1 EKSNKSARQQLRT
14 EINAEARELF
24 GRNKGQLSSMEE
36 LDTVLSFFAHDLNT
50 RFSGMGVYIDRVSAL
65 LRDKLA
71 KSINKSAEAQIDAGA
86 KELLARNKGQLS
98 SMEELETVLT
108 FFAHDLKSRFS
119 GMGTHI
125 DRVSAVLRDK
135 LTKSIEERVAAEDK
149 ARIQQLARDRKLN
162 QASAKLLANQVKQFE
177 NSFISDNAKG
187 TSFSNL
193 GLVIDKFSSSL
204 YNRFGD
210 LGDAA
215 KEAADIVRNKLVKIL
230 EVRAAAETRDESA
243 RAAAAQKLANAEAK
257 RLANLNARLKTKD
270 GRFAFDAG
278 DIDKDKLRK
287 TLENQFGI
295 SGNRLKEAVDV
306 FIGEFIR
313 VRDKQIEEIAKSAEQ
328 ESRQRIKLANEFA

>member
-1 EKSNKSARQQLRT
+1 
-14 EINAEARELF
+14 
-24 GRNKGQLSSMEE
+24 
-36 LDTVLSFFAHDLNT
+36 
-50 RFSGMGVYIDRVSAL
+50 
-65 LRDKLA
+65 
-71 KSINKSAEAQIDAGA
+71 
-86 KELLARNKGQLS
+86 
-98 SMEELETVLT
+98 
-108 FFAHDLKSRFS
+108 
-119 GMGTHI
+119 
-125 DRVSAVLRDK
+125 
-135 LTKSIEERVAAEDK
+135 
-149 ARIQQLARDRKLN
+149 
-162 QASAKLLANQVKQFE
+162 
-177 NSFISDNAKG
+177 AKG

-328 ESRQRIKLANEFA
+328 ESRQRIKLANEFAKRIAAEQEAARRDGRRVSLEEIDIRDISSALADRFKIGGQTLDNAISLFVNEFEKLRKARNEETLKGIRQEAESRVKLARAEAKRVAAIISAGLSAGELSKAD